1 MYLAGRLTAKLL
13 LELCTLITQ
22 AGGIGVRD
30 LARELRHGK
39 NAARCVA
46 QRVGIDTIKREC
58 LVYYPIP
65 QHARKGKP
73 TKILPLPIIP
83 FHEALSRSFAKKP
96 EEFLKHVQ
104 HPECLA
110 PNFYKHPSVIKYGAD
125 RCIPLR
131 LFIDYAKLD
140 QAVSTLNVLQLCC
153 NLSTQVL
160 WSLLVL

>member
-13 LELCTLITQ
+13 LELCTLITH
-22 AGGIGVRD
+22 AGGIGVQD
-30 LARELRHGK
+30 LARDL
-39 NAARCVA
+39 
-46 QRVGIDTIKREC
+46 RVGIDTIKREC

-65 QHARKGKP
+65 QNAKKGRP
-73 TKILPLPIIP
+73 TKILRLPIIP

-96 EEFLKHVQ
+96 EEFLKHVK
-104 HPECLA
+104 HPECFA
-110 PNFYKHPSVIKYGAD
+110 PKFYNHPSVIKYGAD

-140 QAVSTLNVLQLCC
+140 QAVSTLNVRQLCC